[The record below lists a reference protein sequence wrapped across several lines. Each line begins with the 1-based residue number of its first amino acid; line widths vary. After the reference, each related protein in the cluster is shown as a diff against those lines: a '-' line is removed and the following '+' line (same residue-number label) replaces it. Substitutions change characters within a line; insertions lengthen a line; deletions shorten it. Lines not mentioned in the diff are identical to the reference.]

1 MDLRMVKTRG
11 QIKMA
16 ILALRERWMPEKIK
30 VKDICEMAQI
40 NKTTFYHHYTDS
52 NELSNEIEE
61 SAIDLVMIDFVE
73 RDQMFDNSKEY
84 IVGLFRSLEKH
95 SEDLKIIFRGKQ
107 EILCAKLEERLH
119 EIYDEKAKSAEDKIK
134 IAFAIG
140 GFVSVVR
147 DFLFLN
153 KKYETTQVI
162 LSTVGLLEAVNTAR
176 SNKNILR

>member
-16 ILALRERWMPEKIK
+16 FLALRERLMPEKIK

-52 NELSNEIEE
+52 NELSQEIEE

-73 RDQMFDNSKEY
+73 RDQMFDKSKAY
-84 IVGLFRSLEKH
+84 IVGLIHSLEKH

-119 EIYDEKAKSAEDKIK
+119 KIYDGRAKNEADRIK
-134 IAFAIG
+134 ISFAIG
-140 GFVSVVR
+140 GFVRVVK
-147 DFLFLN
+147 DFLLLN
-153 KKYETTQVI
+153 KKHDINQVV
-162 LSTVGLLEAVNTAR
+162 LSITRLLDACE
-176 SNKNILR
+176 KEPI

>member
-11 QIKMA
+11 QIKTA
-16 ILALRERWMPEKIK
+16 FLLLRERLMPEKIK

-73 RDQMFDNSKEY
+73 RDQMFDNSKAY
-84 IVGLFRSLEKH
+84 IVGLLHSLEKH

-107 EILCAKLEERLH
+107 EILCTKLEERLH
-119 EIYDEKAKSAEDKIK
+119 KIYDATAKSIEDQTKIS
-134 IAFAIG
+134 FAIG
-140 GFVSVVR
+140 GFVRVVR

-153 KKYETTQVI
+153 KKHDVEQVI
-162 LSTVGLLEAVNTAR
+162 FSTVRLLEAVDASQPN
-176 SNKNILR
+176 

>member
-11 QIKMA
+11 QIKTA
-16 ILALRERWMPEKIK
+16 FLALRERLMPEKIK

-52 NELSNEIEE
+52 HELSKEIEE

-73 RDQMFDNSKEY
+73 RDLMFDNSKAY
-84 IVGLFRSLEKH
+84 IVGLMHSLEKH

-119 EIYDEKAKSAEDKIK
+119 GVYDPTGACTEDRIK
-134 IAFAIG
+134 ISFAIG
-140 GFVSVVR
+140 GFIGIVK

-153 KKYETTQVI
+153 KKYDMDKVVF
-162 LSTVGLLEAVNTAR
+162 STVCLLEAVEANE
-176 SNKNILR
+176 LH

>member
-11 QIKMA
+11 QIKNA
-16 ILALRERWMPEKIK
+16 FLVLRQRWMPEKIK

-84 IVGLFRSLEKH
+84 IVGLLRSLEKH
-95 SEDLKIIFRGKQ
+95 SEELQIIFRGKQ

-119 EIYDEKAKSAEDKIK
+119 GIYDGRAKTAEDRVKLS
-134 IAFAIG
+134 FAIG
-140 GFVSVVR
+140 GFVRVVK

-153 KKYETTQVI
+153 KKQNTEEVVV
-162 LSTVGLLEAVNTAR
+162 STAR
-176 SNKNILR
+176 LLNAVESSRSN

>member
-16 ILALRERWMPEKIK
+16 FLALRERLMPEKIK

-52 NELSNEIEE
+52 NELSQEIEE

-73 RDQMFDNSKEY
+73 RDQMFDNSKAY
-84 IVGLFRSLEKH
+84 IVGLIHSLEKH

-119 EIYDEKAKSAEDKIK
+119 KIYDGRAKNEADRIK
-134 IAFAIG
+134 ISFAIG
-140 GFVSVVR
+140 GFVRVVK
-147 DFLFLN
+147 DFLLLN
-153 KKYETTQVI
+153 KKHDINQVV
-162 LSTVGLLEAVNTAR
+162 LSITRLLDACE
-176 SNKNILR
+176 KEPI

>member
-11 QIKMA
+11 QIKTA
-16 ILALRERWMPEKIK
+16 FLALRERLMPEKIK

-52 NELSNEIEE
+52 NELSKEIEE

-73 RDQMFDNSKEY
+73 RDLMFDNSKAY
-84 IVGLFRSLEKH
+84 IVGLMHSLEKH

-119 EIYDEKAKSAEDKIK
+119 RIYDTTAKCIEDRTKIS
-134 IAFAIG
+134 FAIG
-140 GFVSVVR
+140 GFVRVVK
-147 DFLFLN
+147 DLLFLN
-153 KKYETTQVI
+153 KKHDVEQVI
-162 LSTVGLLEAVNTAR
+162 LSTVRLLNAVEASQPN
-176 SNKNILR
+176 